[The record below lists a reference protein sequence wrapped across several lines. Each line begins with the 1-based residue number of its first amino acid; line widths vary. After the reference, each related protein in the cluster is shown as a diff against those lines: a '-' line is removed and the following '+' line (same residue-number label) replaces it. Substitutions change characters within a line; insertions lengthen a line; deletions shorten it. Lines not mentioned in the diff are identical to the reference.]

1 MNGELEA
8 KMLVGF
14 IVLSLT
20 LTNVIRNFSAS
31 YSITRYLFVS
41 VAKISDT
48 LNYPTISYKDE
59 DFNFSNYDIS
69 FENVDFSYT
78 EDRKVLKDINF
89 IAKNNEIT
97 ALVGKSGSGKSTVMS
112 DVYLINDTI
121 YENIRIGNLNASKEE
136 IMNAAK
142 IANCHDFISKLPKGY
157 DTYIG
162 EEGSTLSGGEKQR
175 ISIARALLKNSP
187 IILLDEATASLD
199 ADSEYEI
206 KMAINELIKDKTVII
221 IAHRLN
227 TIKDAN
233 KIIVMDDGK
242 IIESGNH
249 EKLMNDKGTYYS
261 MFTAMEKAKEF
272 SI

>member
-1 MNGELEA
+1 MGLDKTKEEVYQAA
-8 KMLVGF
+8 KDAEIHEF
-14 IVLSLT
+14 IMSLP
-20 LTNVIRNFSAS
+20 NA
-31 YSITRYLFVS
+31 Y
-41 VAKISDT
+41 
-48 LNYPTISYKDE
+48 
-59 DFNFSNYDIS
+59 
-69 FENVDFSYT
+69 
-78 EDRKVLKDINF
+78 
-89 IAKNNEIT
+89 
-97 ALVGKSGSGKSTVMS
+97 
-112 DVYLINDTI
+112 DTI
-121 YENIRIGNLNASKEE
+121 IG
-136 IMNAAK
+136 
-142 IANCHDFISKLPKGY
+142 DGY
-157 DTYIG
+157 IK
-162 EEGSTLSGGEKQR
+162 LSGGEKQR

-199 ADSEYEI
+199 ADSEHEI

>member
-1 MNGELEA
+1 VKENNTNYISTWGRVKGLDG
-8 KMLVGF
+8 VN
-14 IVLSLT
+14 
-20 LTNVIRNFSAS
+20 TNVEVTAKDTRAFMIDEGIDYRDPVVKPFT
-31 YSITRYLFVS
+31 YSG
-41 VAKISDT
+41 
-48 LNYPTISYKDE
+48 TI
-59 DFNFSNYDIS
+59 
-69 FENVDFSYT
+69 
-78 EDRKVLKDINF
+78 
-89 IAKNNEIT
+89 
-97 ALVGKSGSGKSTVMS
+97 
-112 DVYLINDTI
+112 
-121 YENIRIGNLNASKEE
+121 NLNASKEE

-199 ADSEYEI
+199 ADSEHEI
-206 KMAINELIKDKTVII
+206 KMALNELIKDKTVII